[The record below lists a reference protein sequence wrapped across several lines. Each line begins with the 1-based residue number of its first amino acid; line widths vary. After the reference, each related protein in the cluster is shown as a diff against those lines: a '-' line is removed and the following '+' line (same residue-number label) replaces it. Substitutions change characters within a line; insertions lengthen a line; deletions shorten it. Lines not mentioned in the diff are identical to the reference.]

1 MREALDDIPMQTPGF
16 RTSGMRRDPVAIL
29 RQMVANSQRQEAAA
43 IAPPATSRDGKR
55 PRSGSGPA
63 TEPKRLK
70 MVEEP
75 KRPGREN
82 FKDIWQLKEP
92 RPCCVQVGLTEEL
105 IIGSTQRAKLGYS
118 VRVYLD
124 GGKYGEPAV
133 TLEIKINTTG
143 KDLGK
148 DKYDK
153 TCTVTWEPGVMVD
166 GQWMMEDAAWV
177 SPRQLE
183 STVKDPTRRELI
195 EETCFPAEVRA
206 TLRSKWEKGNIM
218 LFKFQSNVPKST
230 EWDPHWTD
238 QLAREDANSV
248 NSAMTGLFNT
258 RHTSAQVAIFFVAQ
272 QAGATRVGDH
282 ILDYLVD
289 ATAKHLPPLV
299 QYMDEQMKPILDYS
313 LPSVDGIGTGMYVN
327 YPTKPTPSGQR
338 VRDVAS
344 KKMFHNF
351 PLRHNWNKI
360 SSFAIIQGVP
370 VVREMQHARG
380 LHEPLEKSWHH
391 IFLQTL
397 PVFQSDGR
405 AIKLDSKMD
414 HSFWAGVRMTRDPVT
429 GLKEDIPKPGTTVLL
444 DINNADGNNP
454 HVRDPKGFWYGR
466 VQVKGRVW
474 HQTNGTDFC
483 IFVTK
488 PRTSKI
494 RGEKFYS
501 KNRMLDN
508 SKLLLARLEVRTNLT
523 PQIRNLN
530 AFKKFCDED
539 FHGALLDEMRLA
551 LWAEPNRA
559 DPDTFADLTLGPQG
573 KTSAENRRK
582 YMQHVDE
589 VTATASL
596 NASQESVLRSPCKM
610 RRNITCVTGPAG
622 AGKSKTITNE
632 MIGLTKIG
640 HKILLVAGSN
650 VAVDANA
657 VATWSAM
664 STDQRSGPNAIKLL
678 RLETDAAEKAA
689 RLSKMSYADYAGIP
703 EEQLGNPSEYAEP
716 ESAQDNPAIRNTLER
731 IVSEFASR
739 EKALE
744 TCLQQYKDVN
754 EAYQAV
760 KKIDTLRKSNVPVAT
775 TLDYRIWEIVDKCRR
790 DAEAK
795 YAAARETMGP
805 EEFSKLYNASEI
817 SMEQFDDCAKYR
829 TYMSNYM
836 KNRGKLTGTERT
848 AFETEHDHLVSQVLK
863 ETDILFTTCSNAG
876 GELLTS
882 DNTFSPTMIFCDE
895 ASQVSIPEI
904 CVPLTTFTKWE
915 CLVLV
920 GDSLQFNPTVTSTV
934 VNEFGPN
941 ARLSPLALLQEKGFP
956 TILLDEQYRMAP
968 ALSQFPRAQF
978 YDGKGL
984 KDSQKV
990 KSDNDVRE
998 TIRGWTLQIPD
1009 VHGYKGK
1016 GTEYLV
1022 VDIPYGCSRQE
1033 PNGTSLVNYANATV
1047 VIIIIERLLKE
1058 KAIKP
1063 SMFKVLC
1070 YYEGQVRLINRMIR
1084 EDLESDE
1091 NVKKAI
1097 VVTTVDSFRGKEGQ
1111 IVILDTVVAR
1121 DLLLSYVGKPAGKKP
1136 ATETPNDSSDDDS
1149 GQESEI
1155 RWASVPKHVRD
1166 QNRLHIGLTRG
1177 IDSTIVLCQTGLLRS
1192 TAKFARGKRY
1202 NCLVNMVSDAANRK
1216 CLAVN
1221 RQLDMHP
1228 DAVHYRESA
1237 GVTDAELARRE
1248 DEQENPDF
1256 VKQCIGYW
1264 KSSCR
1269 RKQPSAFNKPDI
1281 YHTSKGDTTRPIGNR
1296 ELAARADKHDK
1307 EVAEKKKLPEE
1318 EDGQLDPALR
1328 AYESEYPP
1336 LPGAKGDEMDID

>member
-1 MREALDDIPMQTPGF
+1 MMDSLEEIPIQASGF
-16 RTSGMRRDPVAIL
+16 RTRGIRRDPIAVL
-29 RQMVANSQRQEAAA
+29 RQLVANSQRQEATATA
-43 IAPPATSRDGKR
+43 TPATSTDAKR
-55 PRSGSGPA
+55 PRSDSYSTA
-63 TEPKRLK
+63 EPKRLK
-70 MVEEP
+70 MIQGS
-75 KRPGREN
+75 KRPGPKN
-82 FKDIWQLKEP
+82 FQDIWQLRTPPK
-92 RPCCVQVGLTEEL
+92 CVVQVGPSSDFL
-105 IIGSTQRAKLGYS
+105 IGSTLCTQLGYC
-118 VRVYLD
+118 VKLQLD
-124 GGKYGEPAV
+124 GGIYGEPSVSV
-133 TLEIKINTTG
+133 TIKINTTG
-143 KDLGK
+143 NDLHK
-148 DKYDK
+148 DKYD
-153 TCTVTWEPGVMVD
+153 TSCTFTWEPGVRVNGKWMID
-166 GQWMMEDAAWV
+166 DIDWTWMTAPGLTQWA
-177 SPRQLE
+177 
-183 STVKDPTRRELI
+183 RELV
-195 EETCFPAEVRA
+195 FPADVIASQKNKYQQENLMAVSFITNISKSSGWDPRWTDNLPVA
-206 TLRSKWEKGNIM
+206 TANK
-218 LFKFQSNVPKST
+218 VKST
-230 EWDPHWTD
+230 MAELLHPKADGT
-238 QLAREDANSV
+238 R
-248 NSAMTGLFNT
+248 MTL
-258 RHTSAQVAIFFVAQ
+258 FFVAPN
-272 QAGATRVGDH
+272 AGAPAIGQNIVS
-282 ILDYLVD
+282 
-289 ATAKHLPPLV
+289 HLKEASVHRFPPFV
-299 QYMDEQMKPILDYS
+299 QYMNEENKPVLDYS
-313 LPSVDGIGTGMYVN
+313 LPTIEAIGDGMYVN
-327 YPTKPTPSGQR
+327 HAIKTRHTEQKVNS
-338 VRDVAS
+338 VAG
-344 KKMFHNF
+344 KKAYHDFD
-351 PLRHNWNKI
+351 LRYNWNSI
-360 SSFAIIQGVP
+360 SSFAIMQGVP

-380 LHEPLEKSWHH
+380 LHAPLEKSWHH

-405 AIKLDSKMD
+405 AIELDSKMD

-429 GLKEDIPKPGTTVLL
+429 GLKENVPEPGTTIIL
-444 DINNADGNNP
+444 DFDNADDKNP
-454 HVRDPKGFWYGR
+454 HVMDPKRFWYGR
-466 VQVKGRVW
+466 VQAKNRVW

-508 SKLLLARLEVRTNLT
+508 GKLLLARLEVRTNLT
-523 PQIRNLN
+523 PQVRNLN

-640 HKILLVAGSN
+640 HKILFVAGSN

-664 STDQRSGPNAIKLL
+664 STDQKSGPNAIKLL

-689 RLSKMSYADYAGIP
+689 RLSKMSYADYAGTP
-703 EEQLGNPSEYAEP
+703 EEQLGNPSEYVEP

-795 YAAARETMGP
+795 YATARETMGP

-836 KNRGKLTGTERT
+836 KNRGKLTRTEKT

-941 ARLSPLALLQEKGFP
+941 ARLSPLALLQGKGFP

-1097 VVTTVDSFRGKEGQ
+1097 VVTTVDSFRGKEGH

-1121 DLLLSYVGKPAGKKP
+1121 DLLLSCVGKPAGKKP

-1149 GQESEI
+1149 GQVSEI

-1166 QNRLHIGLTRG
+1166 PNRLHIGLTRG

-1237 GVTDAELARRE
+1237 GVTDAELAQQE

-1307 EVAEKKKLPEE
+1307 EVAEKKRLQKE
-1318 EDGQLDPALR
+1318 EDGRLNPAVR
-1328 AYESEYPP
+1328 AYQAEYPS
-1336 LPGAKGDEMDID
+1336 LPRAKSDDMDID